1 MIEYHCQGDG
11 DAGRPSYSLS
21 AVCAKAIKKNKKII
35 ENPLTTNIKYAIII
49 PEAMEKN
56 IWGGSVRKI
65 EGRLRRKSPSRR
77 SRQRGSIPLAS
88 TTKKIFLKTIDK

>member
-56 IWGGSVRKI
+56 IWGRVGQ
-65 EGRLRRKSPSRR
+65 ED
-77 SRQRGSIPLAS
+77 RGALEA
-88 TTKKIFLKTIDK
+88 